1 MDKIYQK
8 AAKKSQKSW
17 VTNYKFSMHLQ
28 EVELCDG
35 FHLKSVV
42 RNPKVQIR
50 PHEKARQQRQTL
62 IWWKPRPLAFHEV
75 NCVNS
80 GKTRQKEV
88 VELFSGIVRK
98 KETSGENVVLWL
110 FDCSFLLTSFSLLF
124 TQGSQINNSIWK
136 LGNF

>member
-1 MDKIYQK
+1 MPHNFSTKFI
-8 AAKKSQKSW
+8 KKLPEK
-17 VTNYKFSMHLQ
+17 VRKVGTTNYKFFMHLQ

-42 RNPKVQIR
+42 QNPKVLIR

-88 VELFSGIVRK
+88 VELFSENCSQK
-98 KETSGENVVLWL
+98 KRQTFIWWKRRPLAFRL
-110 FDCSFLLTSFSLLF
+110 QLPFDEFF
-124 TQGSQINNSIWK
+124 TVIYAGF
-136 LGNF
+136 GN